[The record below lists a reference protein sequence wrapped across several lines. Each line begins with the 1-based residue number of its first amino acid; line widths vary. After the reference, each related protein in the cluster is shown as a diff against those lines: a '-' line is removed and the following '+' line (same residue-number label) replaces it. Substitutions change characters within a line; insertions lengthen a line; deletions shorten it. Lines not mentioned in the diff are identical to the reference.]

1 MGLRECGVAVRCW
14 KPSLKEQLPEGL
26 PWSSLIPHPPS
37 LACFRLL
44 RQTLYLYT
52 PQRKNQ
58 LCQILLLTI
67 FNRFNN
73 LMPSSPAKLL
83 NASTGM
89 CASAWSWLH
98 PSIFLKQAIYT
109 AFYFTHY
116 LSCYHITTKH
126 LCCFLIAFLLQLFIN
141 DAPLNYANVATD
153 KGIIHGLGKVLE
165 IKKNRCDIND
175 TVITV
180 SGSVCIDA

>member
-26 PWSSLIPHPPS
+26 PWSSLIPHPPK
-37 LACFRLL
+37 LGLF
-44 RQTLYLYT
+44 QT
-52 PQRKNQ
+52 
-58 LCQILLLTI
+58 
-67 FNRFNN
+67 
-73 LMPSSPAKLL
+73 PSSNPLP
-83 NASTGM
+83 
-89 CASAWSWLH
+89 LH
-98 PSIFLKQAIYT
+98 PTEEKSALPNPVANDLQQVQQSHAFQSSKALKCINWDVCKCLKLTAPFNFPEASHIT